1 MDTARLVVLTI
12 IAIALTTSVACGRNS
27 DDDAGA
33 RTDTTRGPT
42 ELNELQ
48 ERRAIRDLMDE
59 GEVLDATM
67 SQTATTAS
75 LKLVVVNEVSDIR
88 AKELGTLFVRMVKQ
102 RGPNRQNDGGGRRGP
117 EQVGLKFPGLAIGV
131 GNVEYSIIVKYSD
144 DKKVAQGTKA
154 RTAKSVTWEGS

>member
-1 MDTARLVVLTI
+1 MGTARLVILIVVI
-12 IAIALTTSVACGRNS
+12 IALTASVACGENS
-27 DDDAGA
+27 DDDAG
-33 RTDTTRGPT
+33 TSMVSTRGPT

-48 ERRAIRDLMDE
+48 ERTAIGDLTAEDD
-59 GEVLDATM
+59 VLGATM

-75 LKLVVVNEVSDIR
+75 LELVVVNEVSEIR

-117 EQVGLKFPGLAIGV
+117 EQVGLKFPGLEIGV

-154 RTAKSVTWEGS
+154 RTAKSVTWK

>member
-1 MDTARLVVLTI
+1 MGTARLVALTI
-12 IAIALTTSVACGRNS
+12 IAIVLTASVACGGNS

-33 RTDTTRGPT
+33 RTDATRGPT

-75 LKLVVVNEVSDIR
+75 LELVVVNEVSDIR

-117 EQVGLKFPGLAIGV
+117 EQVGLKFPGLEIGV
-131 GNVEYSIIVKYSD
+131 GNVEYFIIVKYSD

-154 RTAKSVTWEGS
+154 RTAKSVTWE

>member
-12 IAIALTTSVACGRNS
+12 IAIVLTASVACGRNS
-27 DDDAGA
+27 GDDAGA
-33 RTDTTRGPT
+33 RTDATRGPT

>member
-12 IAIALTTSVACGRNS
+12 IAIALTASVACGRNS

-33 RTDTTRGPT
+33 RTDATRGPT

-75 LKLVVVNEVSDIR
+75 LELVVVNEVSEIR
-88 AKELGTLFVRMVKQ
+88 AKELGAKFVRTAKMK
-102 RGPNRQNDGGGRRGP
+102 GPDRQ
-117 EQVGLKFPGLAIGV
+117 PGFRIGI
-131 GNVEYSIIVKYSD
+131 GNVDYSITVKYSD

-154 RTAKSVTWEGS
+154 RNANEVIWE

>member
-12 IAIALTTSVACGRNS
+12 IAIALTASVACGRNS

-33 RTDTTRGPT
+33 RTDATRGPT

-75 LKLVVVNEVSDIR
+75 LELVVVNEVSDTR
-88 AKELGTLFVRMVKQ
+88 AKELGSKFVRTAKM
-102 RGPNRQNDGGGRRGP
+102 RGPDRQ
-117 EQVGLKFPGLAIGV
+117 PGFRIGI
-131 GNVEYSIIVKYSD
+131 GNVDYSITVKYSD

-154 RTAKSVTWEGS
+154 RNANEVIWE

>member
-12 IAIALTTSVACGRNS
+12 IAIVLTASVACGRNS
-27 DDDAGA
+27 DDDAEA
-33 RTDTTRGPT
+33 RTDATRGPT

-88 AKELGTLFVRMVKQ
+88 AKELGTLFVKMVKQ

>member
-12 IAIALTTSVACGRNS
+12 IAIALTAAVACGRNS

-33 RTDTTRGPT
+33 RTDATRGPT

-75 LKLVVVNEVSDIR
+75 LELVVVNEVSEIR

-117 EQVGLKFPGLAIGV
+117 EQVGLKFPGLEIGV
-131 GNVEYSIIVKYSD
+131 GNVEYSIIVKHSD
-144 DKKVAQGTKA
+144 DKKVAQGTKV
-154 RTAKSVTWEGS
+154 RSAKSVTWE

>member
-1 MDTARLVVLTI
+1 MGTARLVALTI
-12 IAIALTTSVACGRNS
+12 IAIVLTASVACGGNS

-33 RTDTTRGPT
+33 RTDATRGPT

-48 ERRAIRDLMDE
+48 ERRAIRDLKDE

-75 LKLVVVNEVSDIR
+75 LELVVVNEVSDIR

-117 EQVGLKFPGLAIGV
+117 EQVGLKFPGLEIGV

-154 RTAKSVTWEGS
+154 RTAKSVTWE